1 MSATS
6 QPLNELSTRS
16 QLFKYAVTL
25 LSQQIWC
32 WGCDIMRPEGNWL
45 IEIGFNRI
53 EPPDNRKDCPSV
65 YSLELPRG
73 QSVVL
78 RGFGVFFGD
87 SAHGGIFVPRY
98 EFQPKYTKSA
108 TLDRQPW
115 SDEDLPALHSP
126 VESEQ
131 KVCAGMTLDL
141 INWIYSYEADV
152 TSRLGVTYRQQTL
165 SRWDNGKRIVIPA
178 EQLADAWHELSFSVA
193 NKFWDKL
200 W

>member
-108 TLDRQPW
+108 TLDRPPW
-115 SDEDLPALHSP
+115 SDEDLPIGLQIIGKP
-126 VESEQ
+126 FDE
-131 KVCAGMTLDL
+131 GRIL
-141 INWIYSYEADV
+141 
-152 TSRLGVTYRQQTL
+152 RLGY
-165 SRWDNGKRIVIPA
+165 A
-178 EQLADAWHELSFSVA
+178 YEQAVGARRPPGF
-193 NKFWDKL
+193 
-200 W
+200 